1 MMNSYYN
8 EDLPLYGYTKKTSNN
23 KCRYCI
29 FILWGTTLILSF
41 IGGYYI
47 DKKNMGSV
55 GLCNDTDIREQLK
68 QCLHEIEGDL

>member
-47 DKKNMGSV
+47 DKK
-55 GLCNDTDIREQLK
+55 
-68 QCLHEIEGDL
+68 IECGKNFTIFDEFR

>member
-1 MMNSYYN
+1 MNSYYN

-47 DKKNMGSV
+47 
-55 GLCNDTDIREQLK
+55 EQFENNT
-68 QCLHEIEGDL
+68 QA